1 MSLTVNSPPNKPAA
15 LPPNFESIPAELRVL
30 NQFGVWSYEEIT
42 DEESGECWVDKIPR
56 NARTGRRASST
67 NPGSWS
73 SFDQA
78 MRAYERGGFDGLA
91 FFLQHGGGLVGID
104 LDKCRSRTTGA
115 IEQWAQSIVDR
126 LGSYCELSPS
136 GRGLRLF
143 VWGELPPRDRREG
156 RFECYSGARF
166 LTLTGRPVTPFT
178 IEHRQA
184 ELTAIHTEIFAARV
198 ARRNAAPPLLASGY
212 RPHSL
217 SDLEII
223 DKAGQAKNGAKFRS
237 LYGGDTSGHGSHS
250 EADAA
255 LCSLLAFYCG
265 PDPARIDELYRGS
278 GLFRAKW
285 NRPDYRDSTIALAL
299 EGRTEFYTPK
309 RMIRFGRH
317 HSHLNHLRFTVR
329 V

>member
-73 SFDQA
+73 SFD
-78 MRAYERGGFDGLA
+78 
-91 FFLQHGGGLVGID
+91 

-143 VWGELPPRDRREG
+143 VWGELPPRD
-156 RFECYSGARF
+156 
-166 LTLTGRPVTPFT
+166 
-178 IEHRQA
+178 
-184 ELTAIHTEIFAARV
+184 
-198 ARRNAAPPLLASGY
+198 
-212 RPHSL
+212 
-217 SDLEII
+217 
-223 DKAGQAKNGAKFRS
+223 
-237 LYGGDTSGHGSHS
+237 
-250 EADAA
+250 
-255 LCSLLAFYCG
+255 
-265 PDPARIDELYRGS
+265 
-278 GLFRAKW
+278 
-285 NRPDYRDSTIALAL
+285 
-299 EGRTEFYTPK
+299 
-309 RMIRFGRH
+309 
-317 HSHLNHLRFTVR
+317 
-329 V
+329 